1 MAKVVAS
8 VSAPAS
14 ATRPV
19 AAWATRQQAWPQQ
32 AWQQQACVLR
42 PASLKAPLPIRAS
55 FFRARA
61 RRVLV
66 SVLHEKG
73 SEGVHRDGRLAAH
86 SRRGKRWASGPNGNA
101 AVLAGRL

>member
-55 FFRARA
+55 FSCSHRV
-61 RRVLV
+61 RVL
-66 SVLHEKG
+66 HREG

-86 SRRGKRWASGPNGNA
+86 SRRGKRCASGPNGNA